1 MAEVLSQSQIDALLN
16 SMQAG
21 GDAESAVEEKVEVKE
36 EKKYKKYDFYSPK
49 KFTRDRLRL
58 LQNIYENYSRVVSSR
73 ISSVVRTSSQV
84 ELIGIEEQR
93 YYEFANSLNET
104 DVLTLIQAE
113 SVEGTSTEPILMKVE
128 TGTMLCMID
137 HMLGGLEEDNG
148 DFSSYTYTDIELSI
162 YQVMVEYMIDV
173 MKDAW
178 SNYIDL
184 TFALDRLET
193 NPTMMQ
199 EISRDESVAIVLLDI
214 QVGSVSGNVSICMPD
229 SVLSGIFKIL
239 DKRTVKDG
247 ADEEERELAAQNVF
261 ENIKKTSLEIKAE
274 LGKSQL
280 SLRDVYSLQVGDV
293 INLNKPKDSEVYLN
307 IADKTWFRGYLGTS
321 SKNMAIKIS
330 GVSGQSSS
338 MTQEGAEGISDGG
351 YSALAQEEISEVSG
365 VSSVPVQKGE

>member
-1 MAEVLSQSQIDALLN
+1 MAEVLSQSQIDALLS

-21 GDAESAVEEKVEVKE
+21 GEEEAVVEEKVEVKE

-58 LQNIYENYSRVVSSR
+58 LRNIYENYSRVVTSR
-73 ISSVVRTSSQV
+73 INSVVRTPSQV

-104 DVLTLIQAE
+104 DVLTLIQTA
-113 SVEGTSTEPILMKVE
+113 SSEGVSTEPILMKVD
-128 TGTMLCMID
+128 TATMLCMID
-137 HMLGGLEEDNG
+137 HMLGGLEEDHS

-162 YQVMVEYMIDV
+162 YKVMVKYMTDV

-184 TFALDRLET
+184 DFSLDRLET

-214 QVGSVSGNVSICMPD
+214 QVGSIKGTVSICMPD
-229 SVLSGIFKIL
+229 SMLSVIFKAL
-239 DKRTVKDG
+239 DKKSNKDG
-247 ADEEERELAAQNVF
+247 TDREEREAAAQNVF

-280 SLRDVYSLQVGDV
+280 FLRDIYSLQVGDV

-307 IADKTWFRGYLGTS
+307 IADKTWFRGHLGTS
-321 SKNMAIKIS
+321 NKNMAVKISDVSGQTLPLTQEKADSLCGYSALVQEEIS
-330 GVSGQSSS
+330 GVSD
-338 MTQEGAEGISDGG
+338 E
-351 YSALAQEEISEVSG
+351 
-365 VSSVPVQKGE
+365 SSVPVQKGE